1 MTHNIG
7 EEIAGM
13 YLKVCK
19 DCDFVEYNLY
29 TTEVQGEIDVVGIN
43 TKNKKVFI
51 CEVAI
56 HLETGIQYTK
66 NNQPDNYNR
75 FLKKFEKDITYAN
88 NRFDDS
94 YEKTFMLWSPIV
106 KNQKETAKHNQLN
119 ALKEVQKHIKDKYN
133 VDLQLII
140 NQTFMDCLD
149 ELRTYAGKQTVEL
162 KSPILRLMQIEYKLG
177 RHTTKELKKE
187 SKKQHLN
194 LTENDYQ

>member
-1 MTHNIG
+1 MHNLG
-7 EEIAGM
+7 EEIVGT

-19 DCDFVEYNLY
+19 NCDFVEYNLY
-29 TTEVQGEIDVVGIN
+29 TTEVQGEIDVVGID

-66 NNQPDNYNR
+66 NNKQDNYNR
-75 FLKKFEKDITYAN
+75 LVKKFEKDITYAN
-88 NRFDDS
+88 NRFDDT

-106 KNQKETAKHNQLN
+106 KNPKETAKHNQSK
-119 ALKEVQKHIKDKYN
+119 ALKDVQEYLKEKFN

-140 NQTFMDCLD
+140 NQLFLDCLD
-149 ELRTYAGKQTVEL
+149 DLRTYAGKQTKEL
-162 KSPILRLMQIEYKLG
+162 KSPILRLMQIEYKLR

-187 SKKQHLN
+187 TKKQSLN
-194 LTENDYQ
+194 LANNDA

>member
-7 EEIAGM
+7 EEIAGT

-19 DCDFVEYNLY
+19 NCDFVEYNLY
-29 TTEVQGEIDVVGIN
+29 TTEVQGEIDVVGID

-56 HLETGIQYTK
+56 HLETGIQYTNK
-66 NNQPDNYNR
+66 QNQPDNYNR
-75 FLKKFEKDITYAN
+75 FVKKFEKDITYAN
-88 NRFDDS
+88 NRFDET

-106 KNQKETAKHNQLN
+106 KNQKETAKHNQLK
-119 ALKEVQKHIKDKYN
+119 ALNDVQEYLKKIHN

-140 NQTFMDCLD
+140 NQTFLDCLD
-149 ELRTYAGKQTVEL
+149 NLRTYAGKQSEEL

-177 RHTTKELKKE
+177 RHTTKELEKE
-187 SKKQHLN
+187 ARKQSLN
-194 LTENDYQ
+194 LTNNDE

>member
-7 EEIAGM
+7 EEIAGT

-29 TTEVQGEIDVVGIN
+29 TTEVQGEIDVVGID

-66 NNQPDNYNR
+66 NNQPDNFNR
-75 FLKKFEKDITYAN
+75 FVKKFEKDIIYAN
-88 NRFDDS
+88 NRFDDT

-106 KNQKETAKHNQLN
+106 KNPKETAKHNQLK
-119 ALKEVQKHIKDKYN
+119 ALTDVQAFLKKEHN

-140 NQTFMDCLD
+140 NKSFLDCLYD
-149 ELRTYAGKQTVEL
+149 LRTYAGNQTEEL

-177 RHTTKELKKE
+177 RHMTKELKKE
-187 SKKQHLN
+187 AKKQPLN
-194 LTENDYQ
+194 LADNDK

>member
-7 EEIAGM
+7 EEIAGT
-13 YLKVCK
+13 YLKVFK
-19 DCDFVEYNLY
+19 NCDFVEYNPY

-43 TKNKKVFI
+43 TKDKKVFI

-75 FLKKFEKDITYAN
+75 FVKKFEKDIEYVN
-88 NRFDDS
+88 NRFDHS

-106 KNQKETAKHNQLN
+106 KNQKETAKHNQLK
-119 ALKEVQKHIKDKYN
+119 AIKEVQEHLKVNYN

-140 NQTFMDCLD
+140 NKTFMDCLD
-149 ELRTYAGKQTVEL
+149 ELRNYAGNQTEEL

-177 RHTTKELKKE
+177 RHLTKELVKE
-187 SKKQHLN
+187 AKSN
-194 LTENDYQ
+194 SYN

>member
-7 EEIAGM
+7 EEISGT

-19 DCDFVEYNLY
+19 NCDFVEYNLY
-29 TTEVQGEIDVVGIN
+29 TTEVQGEIDVVGID

-75 FLKKFEKDITYAN
+75 FVKKFEKDITYAN
-88 NRFDDS
+88 NRFDKS
-94 YEKTFMLWSPIV
+94 YEKTYMLWSPIV
-106 KNQKETAKHNQLN
+106 KNQKKTAKHNQLN
-119 ALKEVQKHIKDKYN
+119 TLKEVQKHIKENYN

-177 RHTTKELKKE
+177 QHLKKL
-187 SKKQHLN
+187 KA
-194 LTENDYQ
+194 